1 MFINQAN
8 SPVELL
14 PSFLLCACAF
24 ACVCRCVCVY
34 VGVCVG
40 VCVYVCVRV
49 DARVRVRACV
59 CVCVCDGVCVMVR
72 VVACVEDATF
82 VAAAVTFFAFTI
94 EVMLFMIDVEILRCW
109 YDKRRP
115 DSPPSVVLY

>member
-1 MFINQAN
+1 VFINQAN

-49 DARVRVRACV
+49 DARVR
-59 CVCVCDGVCVMVR
+59 VCVMVR